1 MKSIKIYILMIM
13 VLLLIGCGKNEEILC
28 EQGILEDGICKVE
41 ELKEANIL
49 CPTGYTFNLEKGKCV
64 STMTIAAKT
73 VNKCSK
79 GYVIGNEK
87 WCISEK
93 KYDMEYNR
101 VCESD
106 RIKEGDTLS
115 STYIAKSNLC
125 YEKICIE
132 KSEDGKECLK
142 YEEKNI
148 PYKVKK
154 ICPEKGMT
162 KWEGYCRKIAW
173 MYIDTSCEVGEL
185 VGDKCIIENLTDAS
199 INCEEGYT
207 LTSDYKC
214 QKITYH
220 EPIKK
225 AE

>member
-1 MKSIKIYILMIM
+1 MKNIKIY
-13 VLLLIGCGKNEEILC
+13 LLIIISLILVGCGKEVLVC
-28 EQGILEDGICKVE
+28 EQG
-41 ELKEANIL
+41 ELKDGVCEVVELKDANIL
-49 CPTGYTFNLEKGKCV
+49 CPSGYTFNAEKGKCV

-93 KYDMEYNR
+93 KYEMVINR

-125 YEKICIE
+125 FEKICVE

-142 YEEKNI
+142 YEENNI
-148 PYKVKK
+148 PYTTKK
-154 ICPEKGMT
+154 TCPEKGMS

-185 VGDKCIIENLTDAS
+185 VGNKCVIENLTDAS
-199 INCEEGYT
+199 ISCEEGYG
-207 LTSDYKC
+207 LTEDYKC
-214 QKITYH
+214 QKISYQ
-220 EPIKK
+220 EPIMKT
-225 AE
+225 E